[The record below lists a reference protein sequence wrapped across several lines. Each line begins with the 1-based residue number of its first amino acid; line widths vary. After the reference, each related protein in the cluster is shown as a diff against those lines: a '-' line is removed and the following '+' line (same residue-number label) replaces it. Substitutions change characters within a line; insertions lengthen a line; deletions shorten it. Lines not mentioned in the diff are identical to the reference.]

1 MTRSFS
7 HDYLLVTQSLYL
19 EERHLFVLFLESFYI
34 IMMTLYVHCI
44 IAWILDSLYL
54 ADHSILIEFFFQCS
68 QLIPL
73 YKCALFYLIK
83 PQMIKLVQA
92 LLWKTIFQWI
102 TLHSIYRH
110 TCKKNGISG
119 STGGCICNWWRVSN
133 WPHGGCI
140 LLSPM
145 CWEEE

>member
-54 ADHSILIEFFFQCS
+54 ADHSILIEFFFNAANLFHCIS
-68 QLIPL
+68 VL
-73 YKCALFYLIK
+73 Y
-83 PQMIKLVQA
+83 
-92 LLWKTIFQWI
+92 
-102 TLHSIYRH
+102 
-110 TCKKNGISG
+110 
-119 STGGCICNWWRVSN
+119 ST
-133 WPHGGCI
+133 
-140 LLSPM
+140 
-145 CWEEE
+145 